1 MPRGIKDRP
10 ERLSPEE
17 RKALRDLARKK
28 ISKVGKKP
36 VLDEGIDESDFKN
49 FKRKMPPMTPGHFLN
64 APVINDPGEGYE
76 GSPDMYPDYEEDK
89 KDLKKGRKPKHM
101 GSMMGGSVNKYK
113 SGSYI
118 TVKTKLGRNKKTK
131 IC

>member
-1 MPRGIKDRP
+1 M
-10 ERLSPEE
+10 
-17 RKALRDLARKK
+17 ALTKEQQEYMENLL
-28 ISKVGKKP
+28 KP
-36 VLDEGIDESDFKN
+36 GE
-49 FKRKMPPMTPGHFLN
+49 
-64 APVINDPGEGYE
+64 DPGEGYE

-113 SGSYI
+113 SGSYV

>member
-1 MPRGIKDRP
+1 MAITKEQQEYMENLLKPG
-10 ERLSPEE
+10 EE
-17 RKALRDLARKK
+17 
-28 ISKVGKKP
+28 
-36 VLDEGIDESDFKN
+36 
-49 FKRKMPPMTPGHFLN
+49 
-64 APVINDPGEGYE
+64 PGEGYE

-89 KDLKKGRKPKHM
+89 KDLKRVKSEPKPSKTQKRDKL
-101 GSMMGGSVNKYK
+101 NKKTTKKILGVRNYK